1 VPDEFPTLQVALG
14 GSVALL
20 GWRLWLLLGASRR
33 LESDTARAERVLGS
47 GAPPGEGEEESAWLR
62 PLLATA
68 ENGRKKGSAPEELTK
83 ALGERA
89 RREGARLRSRAGVD
103 LVISAVLSGL
113 LVYAAGARLVG
124 SFFFYLL
131 GAIAIALLLA
141 SAVVQVRGARALS
154 ASGTRLA
161 RALARTLPSGPAA

>member
-1 VPDEFPTLQVALG
+1 M
-14 GSVALL
+14 ALL

-33 LESDTARAERVLGS
+33 LESDTARAERALSS
-47 GAPPGEGEEESAWLR
+47 GNPPRGPERTGSAWLT

-68 ENGRKKGSAPEELTK
+68 EHGRKRGSGPGELEK
-83 ALGERA
+83 AVGERA
-89 RREGARLRSRAGVD
+89 RREGARLRSRAGMD

-113 LVYAAGARLVG
+113 LVYAAGARLVV
-124 SFFFYLL
+124 SFAFYLL

-154 ASGTRLA
+154 ASGNRLA
-161 RALARTLPSGPAA
+161 RAVARTLPSSGPAE